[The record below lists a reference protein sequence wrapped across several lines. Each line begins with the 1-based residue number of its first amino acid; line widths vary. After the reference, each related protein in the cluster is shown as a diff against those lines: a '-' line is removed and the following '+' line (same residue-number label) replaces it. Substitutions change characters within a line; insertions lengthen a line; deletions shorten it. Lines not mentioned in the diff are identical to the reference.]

1 MALYFPS
8 SSFFSGFD
16 DFFSSPLGG
25 DLVPTLSTHR
35 DNDTSVLRRSS
46 PFYEIT
52 EDDKQYQLAV
62 DVPGVK
68 AGDINVEL
76 EGGGRILHVSGGRK
90 FKCGNESTETK
101 FERRFTVGTMMDPS
115 KITANLA
122 NGVLVVSIPKETPKQ
137 IITKIAVTENLKTS

>member
-8 SSFFSGFD
+8 SSFLSGFD

-90 FKCGNESTETK
+90 FKCGN
-101 FERRFTVGTMMDPS
+101 
-115 KITANLA
+115 
-122 NGVLVVSIPKETPKQ
+122 
-137 IITKIAVTENLKTS
+137 